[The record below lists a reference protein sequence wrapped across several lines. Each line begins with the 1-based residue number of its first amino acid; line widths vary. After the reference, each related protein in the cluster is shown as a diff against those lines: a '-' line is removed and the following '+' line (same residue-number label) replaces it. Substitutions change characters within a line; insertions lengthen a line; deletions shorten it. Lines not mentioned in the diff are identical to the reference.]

1 MSAFS
6 IFKDKRKQAKKQ
18 QTPTAEAYY
27 LKLANRAKVGMFA
40 LIIALVAFCL
50 FSYSFYPDELAIENF
65 RYLLKF
71 ISFEQNE
78 EIDIGSEI
86 VFDTDIT
93 NRYTMVRGDIAVLS
107 KTQLAVYDTSGQL
120 LQRTAMKNDNPMLVT
135 AGKNM
140 IIYDLG
146 GKEINIYNSFS
157 QVYTESFGYPVLGVS
172 AADTGAYAVLSG
184 AKNYRS
190 AVYVY
195 DANYRL
201 VFSHYFPTE
210 YSTNLQLNNSGKKLL
225 VLSHISENGDYLGSA
240 ALFDTGSE
248 EPVANFK
255 FAGELPLSCHFTSD
269 GGYIILTDSSIR
281 FYDSDNNQI
290 SEKELEHGLL
300 NCVYGEDYAALT
312 FDTAGLT
319 ESKTLKVYDMG
330 GNQVYSEVLKAQ
342 PDDILIQNGRLY
354 TLSLGRL
361 TVYDLENRETL
372 FDIAVDTEAVDM
384 IISDD
389 KLLVFTYSGVTVY
402 SADTLAETDTENNE
416 NSLTEAGEWA

>member
-27 LKLANRAKVGMFA
+27 QKLANRAKIGMFA
-40 LIIALVAFCL
+40 VIIALVAFCL
-50 FSYSFYPDELAIENF
+50 FSYSFYPEELTIENF

-78 EIDIGSEI
+78 EIDIGTEI
-86 VFDTDIT
+86 AFDTDKT

-120 LQRTAMKNDNPMLVT
+120 LQRAPLKNDTPMLLT

-146 GKEINIYNSFS
+146 GKELNVYNSFS
-157 QVYTESFGYPVLGVS
+157 PVYTEDFGYPILGIS
-172 AADTGAYAVLSG
+172 ASENGSYAVLSG

-195 DANYRL
+195 DSNYRL

-210 YSTNLQLNNSGKKLL
+210 YSTALQLDNNGKKVL
-225 VLSHISENGDYLGSA
+225 VLSHIAENGDYLGSA
-240 ALFDTGSE
+240 ALFDTGTE
-248 EPVANFK
+248 EPIANFK

-269 GGYIILTDSSIR
+269 GGYIILTDKYIR
-281 FYDSDNNQI
+281 FYDKDNNEIAEQ
-290 SEKELEHGLL
+290 KLGYGLL
-300 NCVYGEDYAALT
+300 GCTYGENYVSLT
-312 FDTAGLT
+312 FDTAGLA
-319 ESKTLKVYDMG
+319 ESKTFKVYGADG
-330 GNQVYSEVLKAQ
+330 KEIYSTSLESS
-342 PDDILIQNGRLY
+342 PDDILIQGDRLY
-354 TLSLGRL
+354 MLSMGAL
-361 TVYDLENRETL
+361 TVYDLQSNEML
-372 FDIAVDTEAVDM
+372 FNITVDNEAVDM
-384 IISDD
+384 IISED

-402 SADTLAETDTENNE
+402 GTDTLTETELEEDKS
-416 NSLTEAGEWA
+416 SLTEGK

>member
-27 LKLANRAKVGMFA
+27 QKLANRAKIGMFA
-40 LIIALVAFCL
+40 VIIALVAFCL
-50 FSYSFYPDELAIENF
+50 FSYSFYPEELTIENF

-78 EIDIGSEI
+78 NIDIGTELA
-86 VFDTDIT
+86 FDADKT

-107 KTQLAVYDTSGQL
+107 KTQLAVYDTSGQI
-120 LQRTAMKNDNPMLVT
+120 LQRVAVKNDNPMLLT

-140 IIYDLG
+140 IVYDLG
-146 GKEINIYNSFS
+146 GKELNVYNSFS
-157 QVYTESFGYPVLGVS
+157 PVYTEEFDYPVLGVS
-172 AADTGAYAVLSG
+172 ASENGSYAVLSG

-190 AVYVY
+190 AIFVY

-210 YSTNLQLNNSGKKLL
+210 YSTYLQLDNSGKKVL
-225 VLSHISENGDYLGSA
+225 VLSHIAESGDYLGSA

-269 GGYIILTDSSIR
+269 GGYIILTNKYIR
-281 FYDSDNNQI
+281 FYDKDNNEI
-290 SEKELEHGLL
+290 SESKLG
-300 NCVYGEDYAALT
+300 NGIISCSYGEGYAALT
-312 FDTAGLT
+312 FDTAGLA
-319 ESKTLKVYDMG
+319 ESKTFKVYGSDG
-330 GNQVYSEVLKAQ
+330 KEVYNTSIKTAY
-342 PDDILIQNGRLY
+342 DDILVNNGRLY
-354 TLSLGRL
+354 LLSSGKL
-361 TVYDLENRETL
+361 TVYDLVNNDTL
-372 FDIAVDTEAVDM
+372 FDITVDNEAVDM
-384 IISDD
+384 IISED

-402 SADTLAETDTENNE
+402 GTDTLTEIKPEDNETSLEEGNE
-416 NSLTEAGEWA
+416 